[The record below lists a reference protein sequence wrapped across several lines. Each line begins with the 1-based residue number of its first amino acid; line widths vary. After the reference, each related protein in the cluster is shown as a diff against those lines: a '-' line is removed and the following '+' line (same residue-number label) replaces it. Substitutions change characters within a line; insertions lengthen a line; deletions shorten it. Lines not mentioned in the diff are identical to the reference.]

1 MANLSDSATL
11 PDKHHKTRDAR
22 IVAWLLRRFFRLWVR
37 SAVQP
42 PDPSSVLAPSNALV
56 CYVLERESRADL
68 AVLCNV
74 TEKLRL
80 TLPEE
85 RSSNLPVVERRS
97 YFDGGRRRRF
107 WDASVTRRPPPYLL
121 AMIEALLDSQ
131 ADAAAARDV
140 LLVPTAVYWGRAPQ
154 KEGSWG
160 RLLFAENWTLTSR
173 IRKFG
178 SVLVNGRNVMVEFGE
193 PTRLRAMM
201 DAAPVADQ
209 ARRLTRVL
217 RGILRRQRAIRI
229 GPDLSHRRTI
239 VARVLR
245 ARAVRA
251 VVAAEARDQH
261 DNHRQGLLQARK
273 YAFEIAAN
281 YSHAFVQI
289 AEKLLGRV
297 WNRVY
302 DGVKFNHP
310 ETLKQVSEGNEV
322 VYVPCHRSH
331 MDYLLLSYVIYHQG
345 YAIPHIAAGI
355 NLNIPVVGRFLRKGG
370 AFFIRRSFGG
380 NALYTAVFMKYL
392 AAIMARGH
400 SIEYFIEG
408 GRSRTGRL
416 LQPKTGMLSMT
427 VRSFL
432 RDPVRPVV
440 FVPVYFGYERIVEA
454 NTYISELSGA
464 PKKKESWLDLLAS
477 LKVLRERFGTV
488 HVNVGEPIQLN
499 DLLDS
504 QLPKWREQRFD
515 DDTRLPAVNALVA
528 ELAMSIMR
536 GINAAAAVTPIN
548 LLATALLATPRG
560 ALPDSALMRQLELYQ
575 KLLRDSPYSPRVTV
589 TDATPA
595 EIVEYGESLKLITR
609 VPHPLGDMV
618 KMSDERAQLIAYYR
632 NNVLHLFALPSLVAC
647 AFIGNAVLRTEDI
660 QRLAWRVYPYVASE
674 LFLHWRE
681 EELAPV
687 VDGLLA
693 ALAENGVLQPDESR
707 GTWKRPPPD
716 SPAALQLSMLGQ
728 ATIQTIERYYL
739 AISLLLKSGS
749 GAMNQKTLEQQCH
762 LAAQRINMLYGFN
775 SPEFFDRSLFENFID
790 LLRERG
796 VLKAGEG
803 GNLEFDEVLVR
814 VAADAQL
821 VLSEQIRH
829 SILQVTQV

>member
-1 MANLSDSATL
+1 
-11 PDKHHKTRDAR
+11 
-22 IVAWLLRRFFRLWVR
+22 
-37 SAVQP
+37 
-42 PDPSSVLAPSNALV
+42 
-56 CYVLERESRADL
+56 
-68 AVLCNV
+68 
-74 TEKLRL
+74 
-80 TLPEE
+80 
-85 RSSNLPVVERRS
+85 
-97 YFDGGRRRRF
+97 
-107 WDASVTRRPPPYLL
+107 
-121 AMIEALLDSQ
+121 
-131 ADAAAARDV
+131 
-140 LLVPTAVYWGRAPQ
+140 
-154 KEGSWG
+154 GSWL
-160 RLLFAENWTLTSR
+160 RLLFAENWALTSR
-173 IRKFG
+173 VRKFF
-178 SVLVNGRNVMVEFGE
+178 SVLINGRNVMVEMGE
-193 PTRLRAMM
+193 PLSLRSLL
-201 DAAPVADQ
+201 DAAPAGDQ
-209 ARRLTRVL
+209 ARRVTRIL

-239 VARVLR
+239 VAQVLR

-251 VVAAEARDQH
+251 VVASEAREKH
-261 DNHRQGLLQARK
+261 DTYRPGLLQARK

-281 YSHAFVQI
+281 YSHSFVQI

-302 DGVKFNHP
+302 DGVKINHAG
-310 ETLKQVSEGNEV
+310 TLKDVSEGNEV

-331 MDYLLLSYVIYHQG
+331 MDYLLMSYIIYHQG
-345 YAIPHIAAGI
+345 YALPHIAAGI

-380 NALYTAVFMKYL
+380 NALYTVVFMKYL

-416 LQPKTGMLSMT
+416 LHPKTGMLSMT

-464 PKKKESWLDLLAS
+464 PKKKEGWLDLLLS
-477 LKVLRERFGTV
+477 LRVLRERFGTV
-488 HVNVGEPIQLN
+488 HVNVGEPIRLN
-499 DLLDS
+499 DLLDL
-504 QLPKWREQRFD
+504 QLPGWREKRFD
-515 DDTRLPAVNALVA
+515 DDTRSPALNVLIG
-528 ELAMSIMR
+528 ELAVTIMR

-548 LLATALLATPRG
+548 LLATCLLASPRG
-560 ALPDSALMRQLELYQ
+560 ALPESALLRQLELYL
-575 KLLRDSPYSPRVTV
+575 KLLRASPYGPRVTV
-589 TDATPA
+589 TDASPA
-595 EIVEYGESLKLITR
+595 EIVVYGESLKIISR
-609 VPHPLGDMV
+609 VPHKLGDIV
-618 KMSDERAQLIAYYR
+618 KMSDESAQLVAYYR

-647 AFIGNAVLRTEDI
+647 AFIGNSMLRTEDI
-660 QRLAWRVYPYVASE
+660 QRLAWRIYPYVASE
-674 LFLHWRE
+674 LFLRWRE
-681 EELAPV
+681 EELAKV
-687 VDGLLA
+687 VDDVLA
-693 ALAENGVLQPDESR
+693 ALAELGVLRPNEDR
-707 GTWKRPPPD
+707 TVWMRPPPD
-716 SPAALQLSMLGQ
+716 SPAALQLSMLSS

-739 AISLLLKSGS
+739 AIALLLKAGT
-749 GAMNQKTLEQQCH
+749 GVMNQKTLEQQCH

-775 SPEFFDRSLFENFID
+775 SPEFFDRALFENFID

>member
-1 MANLSDSATL
+1 MG
-11 PDKHHKTRDAR
+11 
-22 IVAWLLRRFFRLWVR
+22 WLLRRFFKLWVR
-37 SAVQP
+37 AAVQP
-42 PDPSSVLAPSNALV
+42 IELPAALTAPRVPV
-56 CYVLERESRADL
+56 CYVLETDSVADQ

-74 TEKLRL
+74 TAKAGLPNPEK
-80 TLPEE
+80 
-85 RSSNLPVVERRS
+85 RSASLPVEERRS
-97 YFDGGRRRRF
+97 FFDVGRRRRF
-107 WDASVTRRPPPYLL
+107 WDATVARRPPPHLL
-121 AMIEALLDSQ
+121 ALVEALRADSL
-131 ADAAAARDV
+131 RDV
-140 LLVPTAVYWGRAPQ
+140 MLVPIAVYWGRAPT
-154 KEGSWG
+154 KEGSWL

-173 IRKFG
+173 VRKFFA
-178 SVLVNGRNVMVEFGE
+178 VLINGRNVMVDMGQ
-193 PTRLRAMM
+193 PTSLRSLL
-201 DAAPVADQ
+201 DAAPAHDQ
-209 ARRLTRVL
+209 ARRITRIL
-217 RGILRRQRAIRI
+217 RGGLRRQRAIRI

-251 VVAAEARDQH
+251 VVAAEARDK
-261 DNHRQGLLQARK
+261 DGDFRPGLLQARK

-302 DGVKFNHP
+302 DGVKINHAA
-310 ETLKQVSEGNEV
+310 TLQEVSEGNEV

-331 MDYLLLSYVIYHQG
+331 MDYLLMSYIIYHQG
-345 YAIPHIAAGI
+345 FALPHIAAGI
-355 NLNIPVVGRFLRKGG
+355 NLNIPVVGRYLRKGG
-370 AFFIRRSFGG
+370 AFFIRRSFAG
-380 NALYTAVFMKYL
+380 NALYTVVFMKYL

-416 LQPKTGMLSMT
+416 LHPKTGMLSMT

-464 PKKKESWLDLLAS
+464 PKKKESWLDLLLS
-477 LKVLRERFGTV
+477 VRVLRERFGTV
-488 HVNVGEPIQLN
+488 HVNIGEPIRLN
-499 DLLDS
+499 DLLDA
-504 QLPKWREQRFD
+504 QLPSWRTQRFD
-515 DDTRLPAVNALVA
+515 DDTRLPAVNALIGD
-528 ELAMSIMR
+528 LAVGIMR

-548 LLATALLATPRG
+548 LLATTLLASPRG
-560 ALPDSALMRQLELYQ
+560 ALPESALLRQIDLYL
-575 KLLRDSPYSPRVTV
+575 KLLRAWPYGPRVTV

-595 EIVEYGESLKLITR
+595 EIVVYGETLKLITR
-609 VPHPLGDMV
+609 VPHKLGDII
-618 KMSDERAQLIAYYR
+618 KMSDESAQLIAYYR

-647 AFIGNAVLRTEDI
+647 AFIGNPMLQTSDI
-660 QRLAWRVYPYVASE
+660 QRLAWRIYPYVASE
-674 LFLHWRE
+674 LFLRWRE
-681 EELAPV
+681 DELAKV
-687 VDGLLA
+687 VDGVLA
-693 ALAENGVLQPDESR
+693 ALADLGVLQPNEDR
-707 GTWKRPPPD
+707 TVWIRPPPD
-716 SPAALQLSMLGQ
+716 SPAALQLSMLSQ

-739 AISLLLKSGS
+739 AIALLLKAGS
-749 GAMNQKTLEQQCH
+749 GVITQKALEQQCH
-762 LAAQRINMLYGFN
+762 LAAQRINMLYGFD

-790 LLRERG
+790 LLRERS
-796 VLKAGEG
+796 VLSTGEG
-803 GNLEFDEVLVR
+803 GNLEFGEVLVR

>member
-1 MANLSDSATL
+1 MG
-11 PDKHHKTRDAR
+11 
-22 IVAWLLRRFFRLWVR
+22 WLLRRFFRLWVR
-37 SAVQP
+37 AAVQP
-42 PDPSSVLAPSNALV
+42 AEPPPSLAKPQWPV
-56 CYVLERESRADL
+56 CYVLERDSVADM

-74 TEKLRL
+74 TERQGL
-80 TLPEE
+80 TYPEK
-85 RSSNLPVVERRS
+85 RSGSLPVEQRRS
-97 YFDGGRRRRF
+97 YFDVGRRRSF
-107 WDASVTRRPPPYLL
+107 WDAMQSRRPPPYLL
-121 AMIEALLDSQ
+121 AVIEELRADSV
-131 ADAAAARDV
+131 RDM

-154 KEGSWG
+154 KEGSWL
-160 RLLFAENWTLTSR
+160 RLLFAENWALTTR
-173 IRKFG
+173 ARKFFA
-178 SVLVNGRNVMVEFGE
+178 VLVNGRNVFVEFGE
-193 PTRLRAMM
+193 PISLRSML
-201 DAAPVADQ
+201 DAAPAQDQ
-209 ARRLTRVL
+209 ARRMTRIL
-217 RGILRRQRAIRI
+217 RGVLRRQRATRI

-251 VVAAEARDQH
+251 VVAAEAREKH
-261 DNHRQGLLQARK
+261 DTYRPGLLQARK
-273 YAFEIAAN
+273 YAFEIAAI
-281 YSHAFVQI
+281 YSHAFVQF

-302 DGVKFNHP
+302 DGVKFNHAG
-310 ETLKQVSEGNEV
+310 TLKEVSEGNEV

-345 YAIPHIAAGI
+345 YAVPHIAAGI
-355 NLNIPVVGRFLRKGG
+355 NLNIPVIGKLLRKGG
-370 AFFIRRSFGG
+370 AFFIRRTFAG
-380 NALYTAVFMKYL
+380 NALYTVVFMKYL

-416 LQPKTGMLSMT
+416 LHPKTGMLSMT
-427 VRSFL
+427 VRSYL

-464 PKKKESWLDLLAS
+464 PKKKESWLDLLLS
-477 LKVLRERFGTV
+477 LRVLRERFGTV
-488 HVNVGEPIQLN
+488 HVNVGEPIRLN
-499 DLLDS
+499 DLLETH
-504 QLPKWREQRFD
+504 LPKWREQRFD
-515 DDTRLPAVNALVA
+515 DDTRSPAVNALVND
-528 ELAMSIMR
+528 LALGIMR

-548 LLATALLATPRG
+548 LLAMALLATPRG
-560 ALPDSALMRQLELYQ
+560 ALPETALLRQLELYL
-575 KLLRDSPYSPRVTV
+575 KLLRASPYSPRVTV

-595 EIVEYGESLKLITR
+595 EILSYGESLKILSR
-609 VPHPLGDMV
+609 VPQKLGDIV
-618 KMSDERAQLIAYYR
+618 RMSDESAQLIAYYR

-647 AFIGNAVLRTEDI
+647 AFIGNSMLRTEDI

-674 LFLHWRE
+674 LFLRWRE
-681 EELAPV
+681 DELSRV
-687 VDGLLA
+687 VDGVLA

-707 GTWKRPPPD
+707 SAWMRPPPD
-716 SPAALQLSMLGQ
+716 SPAAVQLSMLAQG
-728 ATIQTIERYYL
+728 TIQTIERYYL
-739 AISLLLKSGS
+739 AISLLLKAGS
-749 GAMNQKTLEQQCH
+749 GVITQKALEQDCQ

-775 SPEFFDRSLFENFID
+775 SPEFFDRALFQNFID

-796 VLKAGEG
+796 VIRVGAG

-829 SILQVTQV
+829 SILQVARA

>member
-1 MANLSDSATL
+1 MS
-11 PDKHHKTRDAR
+11 
-22 IVAWLLRRFFRLWVR
+22 WLLRRFFRLWVR
-37 SAVQP
+37 AAVQP
-42 PDPSSVLAPSNALV
+42 AEAPASLAAPVVPV
-56 CYVLERESRADL
+56 CYVLDRKSRADL

-74 TEKLRL
+74 AAAQKLPYPEK
-80 TLPEE
+80 
-85 RSSNLPVVERRS
+85 RSGSLPVEQRRTF
-97 YFDGGRRRRF
+97 FDVGRRRRF
-107 WDASVTRRPPPYLL
+107 WDASITRRPPPYLL
-121 AMIEALLDSQ
+121 ALIEALRG
-131 ADAAAARDV
+131 DAGLDV

-154 KEGSWG
+154 KERSWL
-160 RLLFAENWTLTSR
+160 RLLFAENWELTSR
-173 IRKFG
+173 VSKIG
-178 SVLVNGRNVMVEFGE
+178 SVIFNARNVMVEMGE
-193 PTRLRAMM
+193 PVSLRSLLDAQPATDQGRRITRI
-201 DAAPVADQ
+201 
-209 ARRLTRVL
+209 L
-217 RGILRRQRAIRI
+217 RGVLRRQRAVRI

-251 VVAAEARDQH
+251 VVAAEARDGH
-261 DNHRQGLLQARK
+261 AGFRPGLLQARK

-281 YSHAFVQI
+281 YSHSFVQF

-302 DGVKFNHP
+302 DGVKFNHA

-355 NLNIPVVGRFLRKGG
+355 NLNLPVVGRLLRKGG
-370 AFFIRRSFGG
+370 AFFIRRTFAG
-380 NALYTAVFMKYL
+380 NALYTVVFMKYL

-416 LQPKTGMLSMT
+416 LHPKTGMLSMT

-464 PKKKESWLDLLAS
+464 PKKKESWLDLLMS
-477 LKVLRERFGTV
+477 LRVLRERFGTV
-488 HVNVGEPIQLN
+488 HVNVGEPIRLEE
-499 DLLDS
+499 LLDAA
-504 QLPKWREQRFD
+504 LPSWREQRFD

-528 ELAMSIMR
+528 DLAARIMR
-536 GINAAAAVTPIN
+536 AINAAAAVTPIN
-548 LLATALLATPRG
+548 LLATALLSTPRG
-560 ALPDSALMRQLELYQ
+560 ALPESALLRQLELYLS
-575 KLLRDSPYSPRVTV
+575 LLRTSPYSPRVTV

-595 EIVEYGESLKLITR
+595 EIVQYGESLKILSR
-609 VPHPLGDMV
+609 VPHKLGDVV
-618 KMSDERAQLIAYYR
+618 KMSDESAQLIAYYR

-647 AFIGNAVLRTEDI
+647 AFIGNSMLRTEDI
-660 QRLAWRVYPYVASE
+660 QRLAWRIYPYVASE
-674 LFLHWRE
+674 LFLRWRE
-681 EELAPV
+681 EELARV
-687 VDGLLA
+687 IDGVLA
-693 ALAENGVLQPDESR
+693 ALAAHGVLQPDESR
-707 GTWKRPPPD
+707 TAWRRPPPD
-716 SPAALQLSMLGQ
+716 SAAAMQLSMLAQ
-728 ATIQTIERYYL
+728 STIQTIERYYL
-739 AISLLLKSGS
+739 AISLLLEAGS
-749 GAMNQKTLEQQCH
+749 GAITQKALEQKCH
-762 LAAQRINMLYGFN
+762 LAAQRMNMLYGFE